1 MKKQF
6 LLLMLATIFSAGVIA
21 QEKEVIF
28 SSKDNEDDTE
38 TGGFKKEMLFTG
50 GNVNIGFFNGVT
62 VLGATPQLGY
72 SLTNWL
78 DAGISFGYT
87 YTSQSVSQ
95 FYKVRQTILGPG
107 AFARIFPI
115 QFLFASVQYEHNF
128 IRVKG
133 IQDGFPDEVN
143 KVNAGSLLLGLG
155 YTSGKEGRNTPYY
168 YFSVSFDVL
177 NNINSPYRTVA
188 NDIYPV
194 VNAGFNIPLFQGSR
208 RR

>member
-1 MKKQF
+1 MKKIVWIAF
-6 LLLMLATIFSAGVIA
+6 AALCSLPAIA
-21 QEKEVIF
+21 QEEPKNDEEE
-28 SSKDNEDDTE
+28 SQQ
-38 TGGFKKEMLFTG
+38 GGFRKDMLFTG

-72 SLTNWL
+72 SVTNWL
-78 DAGISFGYT
+78 DAGISVGYT
-87 YTSQSVSQ
+87 YTSQSVASD
-95 FYKVRQTILGPG
+95 YKVRQTIIGPG

-115 QFLFASVQYEHNF
+115 QFLFASIQYEHNF
-128 IRVKG
+128 IRVKQIVSG
-133 IQDGFPDEVN
+133 NSFIN

-155 YTSGKEGRNTPYY
+155 YTSGKDGRNQPYY
-168 YFSVSFDVL
+168 YFSVAFDVM

-188 NDIYPV
+188 NEVYPV